1 MSHIVYQLYGPIFR
15 IWLTVF
21 PFVVVLEPEDIKKVL
36 GNSRNSSKVFLYG
49 FLHNFLGKGLLTSD
63 VETWKSHRKIMQPA
77 FHLNVLDKFVGSFN
91 HAARKLVES
100 FSSAG
105 ECPTDITNVI
115 NDCVYEVLNETVI
128 GNERQPGNKLLN
140 SKDSPFRQG
149 QISLFYRLSHPWLIF
164 DCFYKKTDI
173 GKKEER
179 HYQVLFDACKKK
191 INNNEELNNNDCNAS
206 SLLEFMIKTSAKNLE
221 FTEQD
226 IVNECCTFMLAGQ
239 DSVGSTL
246 AMTLFMLAKYQKWQ
260 SKCVGELNDIFG
272 CDSRDPSFK
281 DLKDMRYLEM
291 VIKETM
297 RLYPSVPMFGRV
309 LGEDVKIG
317 KHVIPKGCSVLIFPQ
332 TTHRLSHHYP
342 NPHEFNPENFNSD
355 NSAKRHPYA
364 YLAFSAG
371 SRNCIGYKFALLE
384 MKSIISKVL
393 RHYQLEPVPGKE
405 ELVTK
410 FRVTARAKGGLWIKI
425 KPRMSYQV
433 YN

>member
-1 MSHIVYQLYGPIFR
+1 MYCGY
-15 IWLTVF
+15 
-21 PFVVVLEPEDIKKVL
+21 
-36 GNSRNSSKVFLYG
+36 
-49 FLHNFLGKGLLTSD
+49 LLT
-63 VETWKSHRKIMQPA
+63 
-77 FHLNVLDKFVGSFN
+77 
-91 HAARKLVES
+91 
-100 FSSAG
+100 
-105 ECPTDITNVI
+105 
-115 NDCVYEVLNETVI
+115 ETVI

-317 KHVIPKGCSVLIFPQ
+317 I
-332 TTHRLSHHYP
+332 
-342 NPHEFNPENFNSD
+342 NF
-355 NSAKRHPYA
+355 
-364 YLAFSAG
+364 
-371 SRNCIGYKFALLE
+371 YK
-384 MKSIISKVL
+384 
-393 RHYQLEPVPGKE
+393 
-405 ELVTK
+405 
-410 FRVTARAKGGLWIKI
+410 
-425 KPRMSYQV
+425 
-433 YN
+433 